1 MEPEKK
7 NAKQKMQ
14 ELLNQN
20 YEIGSVASFTDC
32 TGMMYAPPVSEEELD
47 SYSEINLMP
56 KPSGISKTYRKD

>member
-32 TGMMYAPPVSEEELD
+32 TE
-47 SYSEINLMP
+47 
-56 KPSGISKTYRKD
+56 